1 MSYTSE
7 LGRRLQETYDRYKA
21 EDPSY
26 ETSLQSCLI
35 EAVPFLLQE
44 LEKKQNHLKEK
55 EEKLDKII
63 LLLGCEPTVH

>member
-7 LGRRLQETYDRYKA
+7 LGLRLQETYNRYKA
-21 EDPSY
+21 EASDHES
-26 ETSLQSCLI
+26 SLQSCLI

-44 LEKKQNHLKEK
+44 LEKKQNHLKEI

-63 LLLGCEPTVH
+63 LLLNCEPTVH